1 MRPWLLLS
9 LVVALGGAA
18 VPAQAQ
24 ILVGPPGYGYT
35 GFSYSRYS
43 SSGGLRIGVGFVG
56 SPYAPIGY
64 SSTRVTVITVGPPP
78 VDAAPRLRRSTL
90 PINEPPDELPD
101 IPVPRIRRAPKEP
114 PPPKVEPKKLAP
126 VDEHARQVRLG
137 KEAFEAEEYGRA
149 AQRFREANRI
159 RPEEPL
165 PYFLLAQSLIAM
177 GKYRDAL
184 DAVLAGMAKDPD
196 WPAEAFRP
204 IDLYG
209 GGVAEYPEHL
219 FRLDAALK
227 KHPDDTTLLFLNG
240 YQVWFAGRREAAV
253 PLFRQARDRLA
264 GKPDVEALRAA
275 CERFLKS

>member
-9 LVVALGGAA
+9 LIVALGVAL
-18 VPAQAQ
+18 PAQAQ
-24 ILVGPPGYGYT
+24 ILVTPPGYGYS

-43 SSGGLRIGVGFVG
+43 NLGGVRLVVG
-56 SPYAPIGY
+56 SPYAPLGY
-64 SSTRVTVITVGPPP
+64 SSTRVTVITLSPPP
-78 VDAAPRLRRSTL
+78 IVAAPRLRRGSL
-90 PINEPPDELPD
+90 PIDEPPDELPD

-114 PPPKVEPKKLAP
+114 PAPKVEPKVEPKPVP

-137 KEAFEAEEYGRA
+137 KESFEAEEYGRA
-149 AQRFREANRI
+149 VQRFRAASRV
-159 RPEEPL
+159 RPEVPL
-165 PYFLLAQSLIAM
+165 PYFLLAQSLIAL
-177 GKYRDAL
+177 GKYREAL